1 MSKVFIINGMARSG
15 KDTFCNFVSEM
26 YNDAYHFSIVDL
38 TKDYAKQLGWNGE
51 KDEKGR
57 KFLCELKRITDEYD
71 DRNFQRVKDIIERLN
86 IESDNMVYLV
96 DMRETQDIERARKE
110 LGARVVFVK
119 NSNVPIINSN
129 YADAGVFDIIYDIEI
144 DNSGTLDDLKEK
156 AKDFIDKYIKG

>member
-1 MSKVFIINGMARSG
+1 MKVFVINGMARSG

-26 YNDAYHFSIVDL
+26 YNDTYHFSIVDL
-38 TKDYAKQLGWNGE
+38 VKTYAKQLGWNGE

-71 DRNFQRVKDIIERLN
+71 DRNFQRVKDVIERLN

-96 DMRETQDIERARKE
+96 DMREPQDIGRARKE
-110 LGARVVFVK
+110 LGAKVVFIK
-119 NSNVPIINSN
+119 NLNVPIINSN
-129 YADAGVFDIIYDIEI
+129 YADAGVFNINYDIEI

-156 AKDFIDKYIKG
+156 AEDFIDKYIKG

>member
-1 MSKVFIINGMARSG
+1 MKVFIINGMARSG

-26 YNDAYHFSIVDL
+26 YNDTYHFSIVDL

-110 LGARVVFVK
+110 LDAKIVFIK

-129 YADAGVFDIIYDIEI
+129 YADAGVFNINYDIEI
-144 DNSGTLDDLKEK
+144 DNSGTLDDLKDK